1 MAFPCLRKKY
11 ESKTARLHCTS
22 GEAQD
27 YRFLLTD
34 ELNTLPIVATILS
47 FFFFFVFVVQW
58 RGVLIIFRGEWVKR
72 DFSWIMLHVFILVY
86 FVLWAVN
93 L

>member
-1 MAFPCLRKKY
+1 MAFPCLWKKY

-34 ELNTLPIVATILS
+34 ELNALPIVPTIFS
-47 FFFFFVFVVQW
+47 FFRF
-58 RGVLIIFRGEWVKR
+58 RHTMAGVLIIFRGEWVEQ
-72 DFSWIMLHVFILVY
+72 DFSLIMLYVFILVY
-86 FVLWAVN
+86 FVL
-93 L
+93 

>member
-1 MAFPCLRKKY
+1 MAFPCLWKKY
-11 ESKTARLHCTS
+11 EWKTARLHCTS

-34 ELNTLPIVATILS
+34 ELNTLPIVTTILS
-47 FFFFFVFVVQW
+47 FLFVFVEAMA
-58 RGVLIIFRGEWVKR
+58 GVLIIFRGEWVKR

-93 L
+93 G